1 LLAFYLVAITIVVVV
16 VVRPRLHGDPT
27 GFILFFGVVIPVAG
41 ITSQAARL
49 RHASSAAQREQSRL
63 LVWAFPLALA
73 TTLAL
78 LAIMLALGGVGLS
91 PVFPVLFAA
100 IPVILTVVLVRYR
113 LWDID
118 RVINQTMVYG
128 TLTGVLGLGYLASV
142 LVLQGLL
149 DPITDNSTPVLVA
162 STLAVAALFRP
173 ARDRIQAL
181 IDRSFYR
188 SKYDAAR
195 TLEAFGARI
204 RDELDLGAVA
214 RELVAAAQ
222 AAMRPA
228 RMALWLRP
236 SGDPADD
243 DEAAAAASE
252 LVRVEIDGGDP
263 LLTRLAVAGGP
274 TSLEELALVSPARDA
289 LRAAGMTLAVP
300 LVSQGKLVGLLAL
313 GPRLSERGY
322 SADDRALLHDL
333 AQRAAPALRV
343 AQLVRQLV
351 RQQTA
356 ELQARER
363 IEQELQVAQLIQRQF
378 LPRELPRFAGWR
390 IAAYYQPAKAVGGDF
405 YDLIELPDG
414 QVGLVCGDVTG
425 KGVPAALVMAT
436 THSILRGDAPQ
447 LVAPA
452 EVRRRAGCCSTT
464 SPRRCS

>member
-1 LLAFYLVAITIVVVV
+1 MLAFYLVAITIVVVV

-63 LVWAFPLALA
+63 LVWVFPLALA

-162 STLAVAALFRP
+162 STLAMAALFRP

-222 AAMRPA
+222 ETMRPA

-252 LVRVEIDGGDP
+252 LVRSRSTAA
-263 LLTRLAVAGGP
+263 TR
-274 TSLEELALVSPARDA
+274 
-289 LRAAGMTLAVP
+289 
-300 LVSQGKLVGLLAL
+300 
-313 GPRLSERGY
+313 
-322 SADDRALLHDL
+322 
-333 AQRAAPALRV
+333 
-343 AQLVRQLV
+343 
-351 RQQTA
+351 
-356 ELQARER
+356 
-363 IEQELQVAQLIQRQF
+363 
-378 LPRELPRFAGWR
+378 
-390 IAAYYQPAKAVGGDF
+390 
-405 YDLIELPDG
+405 
-414 QVGLVCGDVTG
+414 C
-425 KGVPAALVMAT
+425 
-436 THSILRGDAPQ
+436 
-447 LVAPA
+447 
-452 EVRRRAGCCSTT
+452 
-464 SPRRCS
+464 